1 MQFVVELYLIKKN
14 RTTITMMTMMMIDI
28 DTITTTVRSLWMTMS
43 QETEVLVAAIGFVS
57 CVCLILVVY
66 LNYPSPV
73 PSILPDGLMVDTPE
87 GLVVEE
93 KRTRSGSGKGLI
105 SCRDP
110 GTMEILGYAPAMTA
124 DQVKSSIH
132 KARVAQQEWKYSSFA
147 QRKRVLSVM
156 LKYIL
161 EHQEEI
167 CTISAKDSGKPMVDC
182 AFGELIVTCEKI
194 RWLMSEGEGWL
205 KPEKRSAGRMMFY
218 KKARVEYVP
227 LGVVGA
233 IVPFNYP
240 FHNIYNPMVAA
251 LFAGN
256 GIVIKVSEH
265 ASWSALYYAQ
275 GIRKA
280 LDVAGAPPD
289 LVQIVTGYGDAGHA
303 LVTSGVDKVIF
314 VGSTEVGKKVMAS
327 AAETLTPV
335 VLELGG
341 KDAFIVCEDA
351 DLKVVVPTALR
362 GAFQACGQNC
372 MGAERFIVHEKIADR
387 FLDACMTAVMQM
399 RVGASSTSTKVDF
412 GSLCL
417 PGLAEKVQKLVD
429 DAVARGATVVTGGR
443 IPGKDS
449 ELGKGQFYPPTILT
463 GVTRDMKIW
472 HEEVFGPVMSIVSFS
487 TDEEAIELAND
498 SDFGLGSSVFCASK
512 GRARRMAAKLNTGMS
527 SINDFASTYMSQSL
541 PFGGVK
547 YSGFDRFAGIEG
559 LRGMCVPKSVAED
572 RWPCSTAI
580 PPLLQYP
587 VKDAAF
593 DFVTSLVLMF
603 YSETWSGSIKGLFG
617 LAGCFIPLGTSSKKR
632 D

>member
-1 MQFVVELYLIKKN
+1 MVRMYLEWM
-14 RTTITMMTMMMIDI
+14 RETVTSLVDAMTMESHMVLPMIGLVSI
-28 DTITTTVRSLWMTMS
+28 GCLVLIVLFSWMQYWTS
-43 QETEVLVAAIGFVS
+43 Q
-57 CVCLILVVY
+57 
-66 LNYPSPV
+66 NV
-73 PSILPDGLMVDTPE
+73 PSIYPDGI
-87 GLVVEE
+87 LVEAPAGILPPTTSTAA
-93 KRTRSGSGKGLI
+93 RTRGSKDSMMI
-105 SCRDP
+105 PCRDP
-110 GTMEILGYAPAMTA
+110 GTMELLGYAPAMTA
-124 DQVKSSIH
+124 GQVHASIE
-132 KARVAQQEWKYSSFA
+132 KAKAAQKEWKYSTFA
-147 QRKRVLSVM
+147 QRRRVLSVL
-156 LKYIL
+156 LKYVM

-167 CTISAKDSGKPMVDC
+167 CVISSKDSGKPMVDC

-194 RWLMSEGEGWL
+194 RWLMSEGERWL
-205 KPEKRSAGRMMFY
+205 APEQRSAGRMMFY

-275 GIRKA
+275 GIRTA

-303 LVTSGVDKVIF
+303 LVTSGSIDKVIF

-351 DLKVVVPTALR
+351 DIKVVVPTALR

-372 MGAERFIVHEKIADR
+372 MGAERFIVHEKVVDA

-399 RVGASSTSTKVDF
+399 RVGAASQDRTVDF

-417 PGLAEKVQKLVD
+417 PGLADKVQRLVD
-429 DAVARGATVVTGGR
+429 DAVARGATVVTGGSL
-443 IPGKDS
+443 PSKDS
-449 ELGKGQFYPPTILT
+449 VGQFYPPTILT
-463 GVTRDMKIW
+463 GVTRDMRIW
-472 HEEVFGPVMSIVSFS
+472 QEEVFGPVMSIVSFR
-487 TDEEAIELAND
+487 TDEEAIDLAND

-547 YSGFDRFAGIEG
+547 HSGFDRFAGIEG

-572 RWPCSTAI
+572 RWPFSTAI

-587 VKDAAF
+587 VQDAAF
-593 DFVTSLVLMF
+593 DFVTSLVWLF
-603 YSETWSGSIKGLFG
+603 YSETWSGSMKGLFG
-617 LAGCFIPLGTSSKKR
+617 LARCFIPGFSRKKAKK

>member
-1 MQFVVELYLIKKN
+1 MEIYLLYTSMIRYIASVVDALGK
-14 RTTITMMTMMMIDI
+14 TGD
-28 DTITTTVRSLWMTMS
+28 
-43 QETEVLVAAIGFVS
+43 ETELLLAAIGLV
-57 CVCLILVVY
+57 LIGCIVLVIY
-66 LNYPSPV
+66 LNYPSKI
-73 PSILPDGLMVDTPE
+73 PSILSDGLMVETPK
-87 GLVVEE
+87 GLIAGDHG
-93 KRTRSGSGKGLI
+93 RTRSEAKCSI
-105 SCRDP
+105 PCRDP
-110 GTMEILGYAPAMTA
+110 GTLELLGYAPAMTA
-124 DQVKSSIH
+124 EQVRSSIE
-132 KARVAQQEWKYSSFA
+132 KARNAQKEWKYSSFA
-147 QRKRVLSVM
+147 QRKRLLSVL
-156 LKYIL
+156 LKYIM

-167 CTISAKDSGKPMVDC
+167 CTISSKDSGKPMVDC

-194 RWLMSEGEGWL
+194 RWLMSEGERWL
-205 KPEKRSAGRMMFY
+205 QPEKRSAGRMMFY

-240 FHNIYNPMVAA
+240 FHNIYNPMLAA
-251 LFAGN
+251 IFAGN

-265 ASWSALYYAQ
+265 ASWSALYYAE

-372 MGAERFIVHEKIADR
+372 MGAERFIVHEKVVDK

-399 RVGASSTSTKVDF
+399 RVGAASESRKVDF

-417 PGLAEKVQKLVD
+417 PGLAEKVQGLVD
-429 DAVARGATVVTGGR
+429 DAVARGATVVTGGH
-443 IPGKDS
+443 IPSGES
-449 ELGKGQFYPPTILT
+449 ELSKGQFYPPTILT
-463 GVTRDMKIW
+463 GVTRDMRIW

-487 TDEEAIELAND
+487 TDEEAIALAND

-512 GRARRMAAKLNTGMS
+512 GRARRMAAKLHTGMS

-572 RWPCSTAI
+572 RWPFSTAI

-593 DFVTSLVLMF
+593 DFVTNLVWMF
-603 YSETWSGSIKGLFG
+603 YSESWCGSIKGLFG
-617 LAGCFIPLGTSSKKR
+617 LIGCFLPFSKITQAKKK

>member
-1 MQFVVELYLIKKN
+1 MI
-14 RTTITMMTMMMIDI
+14 MIDELI
-28 DTITTTVRSLWMTMS
+28 DRVTSLIQDVS
-43 QETEVLVAAIGFVS
+43 ALKDEAAVLVAASGLVLFG
-57 CVCLILVVY
+57 CVVLMMY
-66 LNYPSPV
+66 LNYPLAV
-73 PSILPDGLMVDTPE
+73 PSIYTDGLFKDEPE
-87 GLVVEE
+87 GLVHDT
-93 KRTRSGSGKGLI
+93 KTRQRTSKTI
-105 SCRDP
+105 PCYNP
-110 GTMEILGYAPAMTA
+110 GTMEILGHAPAMSS
-124 DQVKSSIH
+124 DDVKLCIQ
-132 KARVAQQEWKYSSFA
+132 KAKKAQDEWKYSSFS
-147 QRKRVLSVM
+147 QRRRLLSVL
-156 LKYIL
+156 LKYIM
-161 EHQEEI
+161 EHQEDI
-167 CTISAKDSGKPMVDC
+167 CKISSIDSGKPMVDC

-194 RWLMSEGEGWL
+194 RWLMAEGERWL
-205 KPEKRSAGRMMFY
+205 KPETRSAGRMMFY

-227 LGVVGA
+227 VGVVGA

-251 LFAGN
+251 IFSGN

-327 AAETLTPV
+327 AADNLTPV

-372 MGAERFIVHEKIADR
+372 MGAERFIVHEKVVDK
-387 FLDACMTAVMQM
+387 FLDACMTAVTQM
-399 RVGASSTSTKVDF
+399 RMGPASDHDSVIDF

-417 PGLAEKVQKLVD
+417 PGLAEKVQGLVD
-429 DAVARGATVVTGGR
+429 DAVSKGATVVTGGQ
-443 IPGKDS
+443 IPDAS
-449 ELGKGQFYPPTILT
+449 EVGKGQFYPPTILT
-463 GVTRDMKIW
+463 GVTKDMRIW
-472 HEEVFGPVMSIVSFS
+472 HEEVFGPVMSIVPFR
-487 TDEEAIELAND
+487 TDEEAISLAND
-498 SDFGLGSSVFCASK
+498 SDFGLGSSVFCGSK
-512 GRARRMAAKLNTGMS
+512 SRARRIASKLNTGMS
-527 SINDFASTYMSQSL
+527 SINDFASTYMAQSL

-572 RWPCSTAI
+572 RWPFSTAI

-593 DFVTSLVLMF
+593 EFVTSLVWMF
-603 YSETWSGSIKGLFG
+603 YSETWGGSIKGLLG
-617 LAGCFIPLGTSSKKR
+617 LVRCFIPFPASKHKKKKS

>member
-1 MQFVVELYLIKKN
+1 MFV
-14 RTTITMMTMMMIDI
+14 DA
-28 DTITTTVRSLWMTMS
+28 WMTWS
-43 QETEVLVAAIGFVS
+43 NETEVLLAAIGLVS
-57 CVCLILVVY
+57 CVCLILVLY
-66 LNYPSPV
+66 LNYPSHV
-73 PSILPDGLMVDTPE
+73 PSIFPDGLMTETPK
-87 GLVVEE
+87 GLVDG
-93 KRTRSGSGKGLI
+93 KRTRSETKGLI
-105 SCRDP
+105 PCQDP

-124 DQVKSSIH
+124 AQVRSSIE
-132 KARVAQQEWKYSSFA
+132 KAKSAQREWKYSSFA
-147 QRKRVLSVM
+147 QRKRVLSVL
-156 LKYIL
+156 LKYIM

-167 CTISAKDSGKPMVDC
+167 CTISSKDSGKPMVDC

-194 RWLMSEGEGWL
+194 RWLMSEGERWL

-227 LGVVGA
+227 VGVVGA

-265 ASWSALYYAQ
+265 GSWSALYYAE

-327 AAETLTPV
+327 AAESLTPV

-372 MGAERFIVHEKIADR
+372 MGAERFIVHEKIVDT

-399 RVGASSTSTKVDF
+399 RIGAASQDRRVDF

-417 PGLAEKVQKLVD
+417 PGLAEKVQSLVD

-443 IPGKDS
+443 IPDKDS
-449 ELGKGQFYPPTILT
+449 ELGSGQFYPPTIVT
-463 GVTRDMKIW
+463 GITPDMRIW
-472 HEEVFGPVMSIVSFS
+472 HEEVFGPVMSVVSFS
-487 TDEEAIELAND
+487 TDEEAIALAND

-512 GRARRMAAKLNTGMS
+512 GRARRIAAKLNTGMS

-572 RWPCSTAI
+572 RWPFSTAI

-593 DFVTSLVLMF
+593 DFVTSLVWMF

-617 LAGCFIPLGTSSKKR
+617 LAGCFLPFGKSKR

>member
-1 MQFVVELYLIKKN
+1 MAQSLMDTLFTAASQLDARRVIRLVEDGVKNLNTSAAGPAQVVALGLA
-14 RTTITMMTMMMIDI
+14 
-28 DTITTTVRSLWMTMS
+28 LLLCA
-43 QETEVLVAAIGFVS
+43 VLGI
-57 CVCLILVVY
+57 Y
-66 LNYPSPV
+66 LNLPSPV
-73 PSILPDGLMVDTPE
+73 PSIQPDGLMADKPAVLSSSPP
-87 GLVVEE
+87 
-93 KRTRSGSGKGLI
+93 RSASSKKTI
-105 SCRDP
+105 PCRDP
-110 GTMEILGYAPAMTA
+110 GTMELLGYAPAMTA
-124 DQVKSSIH
+124 QQVKECI
-132 KARVAQQEWKYSSFA
+132 ARARAAHEEWRHSSFA
-147 QRKRVLSVM
+147 QRRRVLSVL

-167 CTISAKDSGKPMVDC
+167 CQISSKDSGKPMVDC

-194 RWLMSEGEGWL
+194 RWLMSDGERWL
-205 KPEKRSAGRMMFY
+205 KPEARAAGRMMFY

-265 ASWSALYYAQ
+265 ASWSALYYAE
-275 GIRKA
+275 GIKRA
-280 LDVAGAPPD
+280 LDAAGAPPD

-327 AAETLTPV
+327 AADTLTPV

-351 DLKVVVPTALR
+351 DLKNVVPTALR

-372 MGAERFIVHEKIADR
+372 MGAERFIVHEKVVDR
-387 FLDACMTAVMQM
+387 FLDLCMTSVTQM
-399 RVGASSTSTKVDF
+399 RMGAASGGDMIDF

-417 PGLAEKVQKLVD
+417 PGLADKVQELVD
-429 DAVARGATVVTGGR
+429 DAVANGATVVVGGR
-443 IPGKDS
+443 TPSEDS
-449 ELGKGQFYPPTILT
+449 ELASGQFYPPTILT
-463 GVTRDMKIW
+463 GVTDSMRIW
-472 HEEVFGPVMSIVSFS
+472 HEEVFGPVMSVVSFS
-487 TDEEAIELAND
+487 TDKEAIYLAND
-498 SDFGLGSSVFCASK
+498 SDFGLGSSVFCGSK
-512 GRARRMAAKLNTGMS
+512 ARARRIAAKLNTGMS

-572 RWPCSTAI
+572 RWPFSTAI

-593 DFVTSLVLMF
+593 DFVTSLVWMF
-603 YSETWSGSIKGLFG
+603 YSESPIGQIKGLLG
-617 LAGCFIPLGTSSKKR
+617 LAGCFVFGARARVEKGPESKKN

>member
-1 MQFVVELYLIKKN
+1 MGKSSACDAAVSAALDASEVVMKSLRGLDADSPHLLPVLAL
-14 RTTITMMTMMMIDI
+14 TLALMLVLTI
-28 DTITTTVRSLWMTMS
+28 
-43 QETEVLVAAIGFVS
+43 
-57 CVCLILVVY
+57 Y
-66 LNYPSPV
+66 LNLPSRV
-73 PSILPDGLMVDTPE
+73 PSIQPDGLMVDTPAA
-87 GLVVEE
+87 LS
-93 KRTRSGSGKGLI
+93 TTAPRSAASHKKTI
-105 SCRDP
+105 PCKDP
-110 GTMEILGYAPAMTA
+110 GTMELLGYAPAMSA
-124 DQVKSSIH
+124 EQVRGCIER
-132 KARVAQQEWKYSSFA
+132 ARAAQAEWKHSSFA

-156 LKYIL
+156 LKYIM

-167 CTISAKDSGKPMVDC
+167 CEISSKDSGKPMVDC

-194 RWLMSEGEGWL
+194 RWLMSEGERWL
-205 KPEKRSAGRMMFY
+205 RPESRSAGRMMFY

-265 ASWSALYYAQ
+265 ASWSALYYAE
-275 GIRKA
+275 GIKQA

-327 AAETLTPV
+327 AADSLTPV

-351 DLKVVVPTALR
+351 DLKNVVPTALR

-372 MGAERFIVHEKIADR
+372 MGAERFIVHENVVDK
-387 FLDACMTAVMQM
+387 FLDLCMSAVTQM
-399 RVGASSTSTKVDF
+399 RVGAASGDEMVDF

-417 PGLAEKVQKLVD
+417 PGLADKVQGLVD
-429 DAVARGATVVTGGR
+429 DAVSKGATVVTGGR
-443 IPGKDS
+443 VPAADS
-449 ELGKGQFYPPTILT
+449 ALGGGQFYPPTILT
-463 GVTRDMKIW
+463 GVTDSMRIW
-472 HEEVFGPVMSIVSFS
+472 HEEVFGPVMSVVPFS
-487 TDEEAIELAND
+487 TDDEAIELAND
-498 SDFGLGSSVFCASK
+498 SDFGLGSSVFCGSK
-512 GRARRMAAKLNTGMS
+512 SRARRMAARLNTGMS

-572 RWPCSTAI
+572 RWPFSTAI

-593 DFVTSLVLMF
+593 DFVTSLVWMF
-603 YSETWSGSIKGLFG
+603 YSESLLGNVKGLFG
-617 LAGCFIPLGTSSKKR
+617 LAGCFLFGGRGGGGSRRRVEKKKSE
-632 D
+632 